1 MTKPETTRLKVRR
14 TLQGSA
20 AAGAGGAVFQFLTFF

>member
-1 MTKPETTRLKVRR
+1 MR

-20 AAGAGGAVFQFLTFF
+20 AARLKCGWIFI